1 MDDNN
6 KTKAVI
12 GVLCLVIA
20 LIWLIDR
27 TAVTSKNQN
36 QYIPSHK
43 TETEAEPATD
53 KAEEEKLILPIG
65 VEGIENPETDY
76 LTGEIKIPRTI
87 KADKNGIV
95 EITEPIGMLPKNI
108 ENPKEKAIYTAE
120 ILLKYGVDVEAR
132 GNADGTVTLTFSEK
146 NWEKYIQV
154 SEQFIDFIF
163 KEVRSKVSLSND
175 YKKVIIYIDD
185 DTDPMYYSFDSY
197 EMWVIMVYAQIL
209 SGTPCHEWSANIV
222 VVYESTGEIMLEFTL
237 DEQHGYSF
245 TDEDWNAMF
254 EKVEH

>member
-1 MDDNN
+1 MDNNN

-20 LIWLIDR
+20 LIWLIDGA
-27 TAVTSKNQN
+27 AVTSKNQN

-43 TETEAEPATD
+43 TETEAEPAND

-87 KADKNGIV
+87 KVDKKGIV
-95 EITEPIGMLPKNI
+95 EITEPIGMLPKEV
-108 ENPKEKAIYTAE
+108 ENADERAEK
-120 ILLKYGVDVEAR
+120 LVEALLVDGIVVEAK
-132 GNADGTVTLTFSEK
+132 GNIDGTVTLFFSET
-146 NWEKYIQV
+146 NWERYLLRMQCFV
-154 SEQFIDFIF
+154 NGLLNG
-163 KEVRSKVSLSND
+163 VRSKVSLRKD
-175 YKKVIIYIDD
+175 FRYVYIYIDEK
-185 DTDPMYYSFDSY
+185 TDPMYFSFDSY
-197 EMWVIMVYAQIL
+197 KMWVIMVYAQIL

-222 VVYESTGEIMLEFTL
+222 VVYESTGEIMFEFAL